1 LGEPIVKVGGELGA
15 EHPCWD
21 GKVSDAR
28 FERVKVN
35 AIVADGWTSGDP
47 QEGVGCSD
55 AQQELVRVKADAEG
69 GASGQWRCNAAVG
82 EPGREAMSE
91 PGVEV
96 GLTESGGPGVFG
108 LANAGELGEEGVL
121 ERLGLLR
128 GGGRGLLGPPLR
140 FALRACVGE
149 GNEGAGEQR
158 EYGEGH
164 A

>member
-1 LGEPIVKVGGELGA
+1 M
-15 EHPCWD
+15 
-21 GKVSDAR
+21 
-28 FERVKVN
+28 N

-69 GASGQWRCNAAVG
+69 GASGQWRCDAAVG

-158 EYGEGH
+158 EHGEGH
-164 A
+164 AQGAFGGCRSERR